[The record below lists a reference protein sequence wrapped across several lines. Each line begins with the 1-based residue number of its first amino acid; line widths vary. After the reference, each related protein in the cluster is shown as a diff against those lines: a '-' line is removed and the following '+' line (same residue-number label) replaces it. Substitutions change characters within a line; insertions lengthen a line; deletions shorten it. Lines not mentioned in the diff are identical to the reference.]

1 MLLSNK
7 RRLGKRYTKGSKK
20 RTLARSQRDIGGKKR
35 RSSRFNKYTKL
46 RAMKIKVLGLQ
57 IQNFHQSI
65 NLLIS
70 ISTTIVTKVRGMNC

>member
-1 MLLSNK
+1 MF
-7 RRLGKRYTKGSKK
+7 RRGSRK
-20 RTLARSQRDIGGKKR
+20 RTLAPSRRDIGGKKR

-70 ISTTIVTKVRGMNC
+70 ISISIVTKGRGVNCSRLLAMT